1 MLTGPEFPYTVGL
14 KAKRIDVGDFV
25 YCRSPYHRA
34 QLGIPSEAGLVLEIK
49 RSNYRLL
56 YGAGKFCWL
65 PKETIVRVDG
75 EVNLE
80 TLGGRLHHLMKA
92 LDPLDCELVSEGTTH
107 RATFRIDHI
116 DADLFDTLRD
126 FLGPDFVSLS
136 VVPEGMAFMLA
147 EIQFRT

>member
-1 MLTGPEFPYTVGL
+1 M

-25 YCRSPYHRA
+25 YCRSAYHRNR
-34 QLGIPSEAGLVLEIK
+34 LGIPPEAGLVLEIK

-65 PKETIVRVDG
+65 PHETIVRIEG
-75 EVNLE
+75 EVNLA
-80 TLGGRLHHLMKA
+80 TLAGRLHHLMKT
-92 LDPLDCELVSEGTTH
+92 LDPLDCELLSEGNTH
-107 RATFRIDHI
+107 RATLRIDRI
-116 DADLFDTLRD
+116 DAVVVDTLRD

-147 EIQFRT
+147 EIVFRK